1 MKLITNMTAQEAS
14 DFFLKHESYCNFP
27 LPPYF
32 DFHPILLATKS
43 ALNKY
48 NNGLCDIGLKKASDF
63 DKVNYV
69 LQTNK
74 DGHYSWRPFQLIHP
88 ALYVH
93 LVSKITE
100 DQNWTL
106 IKDRFKVFSG
116 DKKIYVASLPR
127 EASKKT
133 ASDTAEAVMGWWND
147 VEQLSIEKALDF
159 KYIFHTDISSF
170 YPSIYT
176 HSISWAIHTKKTAKT
191 PSNRTKKSLIGV
203 VIDKTIQ
210 HMQNGQTNG
219 IPQGS
224 VLMDFIAEIILGYAD
239 SELTEKLNTL
249 GIQDY
254 YIIRY
259 RDDYRV
265 FTNSKEDNETIAR
278 QVTLTLQDLGLQ
290 LNASKTNSSEDVV
303 LSSIKEDKLAALS
316 LFSQGQWEPTIQKSL
331 LKLVLFSRKFP
342 NSGQLPKQLAKLS
355 KKLETKKILNE
366 NPKPIVSMIADI
378 MINNPRAFASCALV
392 LSKVLKFITDD
403 SEKLEL
409 LDKISNKFKNILG
422 TGILDIWLQRI
433 SYSIGPDIKFQEK
446 LCQVITNVS
455 SGINIWESDWIS
467 DPKFIANCL
476 SISIIN
482 KVTLAECDSEIAEEE
497 VVLFPYGNDFFEE
510 DEGGL

>member
-1 MKLITNMTAQEAS
+1 MTAEEAH

-32 DFHPILLATKS
+32 DFHPILLATKD
-43 ALNKY
+43 ALNEKQ
-48 NNGLCDIGLKKASDF
+48 NGLSDIGLKKASDF
-63 DKVNYV
+63 DEVNYV

-100 DQNWTL
+100 NENWDL
-106 IKDRFKVFSG
+106 IRERFGFFG
-116 DKKIYVASLPR
+116 ANDKICVASLPR
-127 EASKKT
+127 EAGEET
-133 ASDTAEAVMGWWND
+133 PSDTAEAVMGWWND

-176 HSISWAIHTKKTAKT
+176 HSISWAIHTKETAKI
-191 PSNRTKKSLIGV
+191 PNNRSKMSLVGV
-203 VIDKTIQ
+203 AIDKTIQ

-239 SELTEKLNTL
+239 SELTKRLNAK
-249 GIQDY
+249 GIDDY

-265 FTNSKEDNETIAR
+265 FTNSKEDNEAIAR
-278 QVTLTLQDLGLQ
+278 QITLTLQDLGLQ
-290 LNASKTNSSEDVV
+290 LNVSKTNSSEDVI

-316 LFSQGQWEPTIQKSL
+316 LFSKAQTEPTIQKSL
-331 LKLVLFSRKFP
+331 LKLVLFSREFP

-355 KKLETKKILNE
+355 KKLEKKKFLNE
-366 NPKPIVSMIADI
+366 EPKPIISIITDI

-392 LSKVLKFITDD
+392 LSKTLKFITDE

-409 LDKISNKFKNILG
+409 LIKIRHKFKNILG
-422 TGILDIWLQRI
+422 TGVLDIWLQRI
-433 SYSIGPDIKFQEK
+433 SYSIQPDIEFNEP
-446 LCQVITNVS
+446 LCNVAANVQD
-455 SGINIWESDWIS
+455 IKIWESDWIT
-467 DPKFIANCL
+467 DNNFINNCL
-476 SISIIN
+476 STSIIN
-482 KVTLAECDSEIAEEE
+482 RDTLDECDSEIAEEE
-497 VVLFPYGNDFFEE
+497 VVLFPYDNDFSE
-510 DEGGL
+510 DDEDDF